1 MSKAK
6 ALTALLLL
14 APIMLSGCSKDKP
27 SEQTEVSVAPPSV
40 TATPSTEG
48 ETPGQGEEGQNDGGW
63 AQISRDERDQITDT
77 ISKFIQTRYT
87 LDCKSYPT
95 LCWNPADAIEYTTDS
110 HRMWLEGLSAP
121 DWEPQEVDEIIVN
134 EYKAADE
141 SHKAAL
147 RHINSVTINP
157 ADHNQAFVDLSWAI
171 TMNSNQ
177 RKMPYTKENE
187 SRWTMGKVDGQW
199 LISSES
205 APLPG
210 D

>member
-1 MSKAK
+1 MAK
-6 ALTALLLL
+6 VKMAAALLLL
-14 APIMLSGCSKDKP
+14 APIMLSGCSKDKDL
-27 SEQTEVSVAPPSV
+27 EQTEVSVAPPS
-40 TATPSTEG
+40 ATSTSSV
-48 ETPGQGEEGQNDGGW
+48 EGQATDQDAENQNATGW
-63 AQISRDERDQITDT
+63 VEISRDERDQIADT

-87 LDCKSYPT
+87 LDCDAYPT
-95 LCWNPADAIEYTTDS
+95 LCWNPADAIEYTTGS
-110 HRMWLEGLSAP
+110 HRVWLEGLSAP
-121 DWEPQEVDEIIVN
+121 DWVPQEVDEIIVN
-134 EYKAADE
+134 EYKAAGE

-147 RHINSVTINP
+147 RHIDSVTIDP

-171 TMNSNQ
+171 NMNSNQ

-187 SRWTMGKVDGQW
+187 SRWTMGKVDGKW